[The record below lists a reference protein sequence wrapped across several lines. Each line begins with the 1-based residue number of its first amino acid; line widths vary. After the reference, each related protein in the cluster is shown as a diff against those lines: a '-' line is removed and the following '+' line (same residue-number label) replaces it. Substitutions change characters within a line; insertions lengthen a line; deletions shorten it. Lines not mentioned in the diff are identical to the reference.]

1 MKTNTRH
8 HHYRGL
14 EKLRRHADDRASGGR
29 FLHATGYESER
40 PSTRT
45 AADKGDSEFT
55 ECRFSFPLSNSPALS
70 FGCQLQRVRRR
81 LSHWEGKSGVFQRY
95 SQVKLQTKRE
105 ALAQLNRR
113 GIEITPGV
121 AHLTDVRMGFGTALV
136 RC

>member
-1 MKTNTRH
+1 MQTTEQAEAAFFTRLDTNQN
-8 HHYRGL
+8 
-14 EKLRRHADDRASGGR
+14 DRPPGPRQRKGI
-29 FLHATGYESER
+29 
-40 PSTRT
+40 PSSLS
-45 AADKGDSEFT
+45 AGFP
-55 ECRFSFPLSNSPALS
+55 FPLSNSPALS